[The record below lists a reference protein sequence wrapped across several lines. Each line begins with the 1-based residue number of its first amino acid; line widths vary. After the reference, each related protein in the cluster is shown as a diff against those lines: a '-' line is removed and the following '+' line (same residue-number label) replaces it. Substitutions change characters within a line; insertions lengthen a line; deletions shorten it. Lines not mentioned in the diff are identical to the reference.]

1 MALVGEA
8 LLSGSIQVLC
18 EKIASGEFMAFFR
31 ARRLNHSLMDKL
43 KVTLITLHAVLNDA
57 EEKQIV
63 NLAVGMWLDELK
75 HAVFEAEDLVD
86 EIDTE
91 ALRHEVKDQTKQ
103 TQVCNFLSTSRNPFN
118 YEGMNGRIEELF
130 QRLEHLAEQRNRLGL
145 REGIGRMVSQRTPT
159 TSVVEEGFCPYGRDK
174 DKEKL
179 KKLLLL
185 SDNESSSNFSV
196 VPIVGMG
203 GVGKTTLAQLLYNDE
218 QVKEHFDVHAWLCV
232 TEQYDAL
239 RVLKTLIEQ
248 ITEKSCDISDM
259 NSLEIRPREQ
269 ARDISD
275 MNSLEIRLKEPVRR
289 EQVRDISDMNTL
301 EIRLREQ
308 VRGKTFLFV
317 LDDLWNE
324 SYDDWGRLRTLFTY
338 GAKGSKV
345 IVTTRSRRVASI
357 VQNTIPIH
365 DLEKLSDDDCWLLLA
380 KHAFRNENSSAHP
393 DLEEVGKKIAHKC
406 NGLPLASKTLGG
418 LLGCNLDYKEWN
430 HILESNFWDLPH
442 SNSVLPSLRLSYH
455 YLPSYLKRCFAYC
468 SIFPKGYELEKE
480 NVILLWVAEGLIPQ
494 SESGNTM
501 EEVGE
506 RYFDELLSR
515 SLFQRPRLDPPRF
528 TMHDLINDLAMFVS
542 GEFCF
547 RLDLEHSQEA
557 HKRVRH
563 FSYMRG
569 KFDTSSKFQPLDGV
583 KYLHTFFPV
592 SLAPYDKRD
601 DQVYVSNKVQDDF
614 LPAQKYLRVIS
625 LSRYQNI
632 NQLPNSI
639 GNHIHLRYIDLSYT
653 TIKKLPD
660 TVCTLYN
667 LQTLLL
673 LGCSSLV
680 KLPADMRKLIHL
692 RHLDI
697 GGTRIKKMPVHIG
710 RLKSLRTLTAF
721 VLGKSTGSSIGE
733 LRELSHLGGKISILN
748 LQNVVGAIDALLKD
762 KKDLNEVELAWGY
775 DVSND
780 FVKKKHVLERLQPSV
795 NLVKLTIRYYGGISF
810 PSWVGDSS
818 FSNLQVMRL
827 SNCSN
832 CSSLPPVG
840 QLPALKELYVEGM
853 KSVVSVGVELY
864 GGNQPFQCLE
874 KLEFTD
880 MPEWEEWL
888 PSPSGGESP
897 DFPRLKELKL
907 SKCPKLRG
915 NLPTHLPS
923 LKTLDVNWCEVLHE
937 SRASNTLNTEPLRVS
952 LEELTLI
959 YCPGLSLLLE
969 STETLL
975 SLQMLYIISV
985 DIKWLPQM
993 LPNSNRLQS
1002 LTLWRCSSLLS
1013 FPTNGLPTTLTSLR
1027 IQNCKKLEFLSREM
1041 MARLTSLQSLWIWE
1055 SCDSLRSFPLGIF
1068 PKLSSLE
1075 IQDCQNLESLSV
1087 EGGADENLSHL
1098 NSLDIMGCRNLVS
1111 FPDGG
1116 LPTPNLTSLKVMRCE
1131 NLKLLPDRMHTL
1143 TALQDFWIYG
1153 LPNVV
1158 SFAQWGLPPN
1168 LQSFGIVRASVEW
1181 GLQGLVSLRQFRIE
1195 GNKDLV
1201 ETLLNEQ
1208 LLPATLHTLQILFVS
1223 NLKSLD
1229 GKGLEHLTS
1238 LQHLEITCCESL
1250 KFLPKEGFPA
1260 SLSYLKI
1267 RGCPSLKKRYLKK
1280 RYENIARIPCI
1291 DIDGEVNIL

>member
-18 EKIASGEFMAFFR
+18 EKIASGELVDFFR

-43 KVTLITLHAVLNDA
+43 KVTLNTLQAVLNDA

-63 NLAVGMWLDELK
+63 NPPVGVWLNDLK
-75 HAVFEAEDLVD
+75 DAVFYAEDLVD

-91 ALRHEVKDQTKQ
+91 AQRHKVKDQTKK
-103 TQVCNFLSTSRNPFN
+103 TQVLNFLSTSRNPFN
-118 YEGMNGRIEELF
+118 YKGMNGRIEELF

-145 REGIGRMVSQRTPT
+145 REDIGRMVSQRTPT

-179 KKLLLL
+179 KTLLLL
-185 SDNESSSNFSV
+185 SDNESSSNFVV

-218 QVKEHFDVHAWLCV
+218 QVKEHFDIHAWVCV
-232 TEQYDAL
+232 SEQYDAL
-239 RVLKTLIEQ
+239 RVIKTLIEQ

-259 NSLEIRPREQ
+259 NSLEIRPKEQ

-275 MNSLEIRLKEPVRR
+275 MNSFEIRLREPVRR

-430 HILESNFWDLPH
+430 YILDSNLWDLPH
-442 SNSVLPSLRLSYH
+442 TNSVLPSLRLSYH
-455 YLPSYLKRCFAYC
+455 YLPTYLKRCFAYC
-468 SIFPKGYELEKE
+468 SIFPKGYEFEKE

-494 SESGNTM
+494 TESGNTL

-506 RYFDELLSR
+506 RYFDELLLR
-515 SLFQRPRLDPPRF
+515 SLFQRPRLDQPRF
-528 TMHDLINDLAMFVS
+528 TMHDLIHDLTMLVS

-547 RLDLEHSQEA
+547 RLDLEHSNEA
-557 HKRVRH
+557 CKRVRH
-563 FSYMRG
+563 FSYVRG
-569 KFDTSSKFQPLDGV
+569 KFDTSSKFRPLDGV

-592 SLAPYDKRD
+592 SLTPYDTRD
-601 DQVYVSNKVQDDF
+601 DKVYVSNKVQDDF
-614 LPAQKYLRVIS
+614 LPTQKYLRVIS

-632 NQLPNSI
+632 THLPDSI

-653 TIKKLPD
+653 AIEKLPD
-660 TVCTLYN
+660 SVCTLYN

-673 LGCSSLV
+673 LGCSSLFE
-680 KLPADMRKLIHL
+680 LPANMRKLIHL

-697 GGTRIKKMPVHIG
+697 RGTDINEMPVHMG
-710 RLKSLRTLTAF
+710 RLKSLRTLTTF
-721 VLGKSTGSSIGE
+721 VLGKSTGSNIGE

-762 KKDLNEVELAWGY
+762 KKDLKEVELAWVPN
-775 DVSND
+775 VSND
-780 FVKKKHVLERLQPSV
+780 SVKERYVLERLQPSV
-795 NLVKLTIRYYGGISF
+795 NLAKLTIRCYGGSSF
-810 PSWVGDSS
+810 PNWVGDSS

-827 SNCSN
+827 SYSGN

-840 QLPALKELYVEGM
+840 QLPALKELYVERM

-864 GGNQPFQCLE
+864 GGNQTFQSLE
-874 KLEFTD
+874 KLEFSY

-897 DFPRLKELKL
+897 NFPRLKELRL
-907 SKCPKLRG
+907 FGCPKLRG

-923 LKTLDVNWCEVLHE
+923 LKTLDVSFCEVLHVN
-937 SRASNTLNTEPLRVS
+937 RGRNTLNTESLRGS
-952 LEELTLI
+952 LEKLTI
-959 YCPGLSLLLE
+959 KGCPGLSLLLE

-975 SLQMLYIISV
+975 SLQMLDITSV

-993 LPNSNRLQS
+993 LPNGNRLQS
-1002 LTLWRCSSLLS
+1002 LTLWGCSSLLS
-1013 FPTNGLPTTLTSLR
+1013 FPTNGLPTTLTSLL
-1027 IQNCKKLEFLSREM
+1027 IDNCNKLEFLSREM
-1041 MARLTSLQSLWIWE
+1041 MAKLTSLQSLDLFN

-1068 PKLSSLE
+1068 PNLSSLR
-1075 IQDCQNLESLSV
+1075 IMRCQNLESLSV
-1087 EGGADENLSHL
+1087 EGGANENL
-1098 NSLDIMGCRNLVS
+1098 NSLDIRYCPNLVS

-1116 LPTPNLTSLKVMRCE
+1116 LLTPNLSSFSVGGCE
-1131 NLKLLPDRMHTL
+1131 NLKVLPDRMHTL
-1143 TALQDFWIYG
+1143 TALQDLWISS

-1158 SFAQWGLPPN
+1158 SFAQGGLPPN
-1168 LQSFGIVRASVEW
+1168 LQSLYIC
-1181 GLQGLVSLRQFRIE
+1181 
-1195 GNKDLV
+1195 NCDLV

-1208 LLPATLHTLQILFVS
+1208 LLPATLHNLVISSVW

-1238 LQHLEITCCESL
+1238 LQHLEISDCESL

-1260 SLSYLKI
+1260 SLSYLSI
-1267 RGCPSLKKRYLKK
+1267 WDCPSLKKRYLKK
-1280 RYENIARIPCI
+1280 RYEKVARIPCI
-1291 DIDGEVNIL
+1291 EIDGEVNIL

>member
-1 MALVGEA
+1 MALVGQA

-18 EKIASGEFMAFFR
+18 EKIASGEFVDFFR

-43 KVTLITLHAVLNDA
+43 KVTLNTLHAVLNDA

-63 NLAVGMWLDELK
+63 NPAVGVWLNDLK
-75 HAVFEAEDLVD
+75 DAVFYAEDLVD

-118 YEGMNGRIEELF
+118 YKGMNGRIKELF
-130 QRLEHLAEQRNRLGL
+130 ERLEHLAEQRNCLGL
-145 REGIGRMVSQRTPT
+145 REGIGRNVSQRTPT

-218 QVKEHFDVHAWLCV
+218 QVKEHFDIHAWVCV
-232 TEQYDAL
+232 SEQYDAL
-239 RVLKTLIEQ
+239 RVIKTLIKQ

-275 MNSLEIRLKEPVRR
+275 MNSLEIRLREQVRR
-289 EQVRDISDMNTL
+289 EQVRDVSDMNSL

-308 VRGKTFLFV
+308 VRGKPFLFV

-324 SYDDWGRLRTLFTY
+324 SYDDWDRLRTLFTY

-345 IVTTRSRRVASI
+345 IVTTRSRCVAFI
-357 VQNTIPIH
+357 VRNAIPIH

-393 DLEEVGKKIAHKC
+393 DLEEVGKKIARKC

-430 HILESNFWDLPH
+430 HILDSNLWDLPQA
-442 SNSVLPSLRLSYH
+442 NSVLPSLRLSYH

-480 NVILLWVAEGLIPQ
+480 TVILLWVAEGLIPQ
-494 SESGNTM
+494 SDSGNTM

-515 SLFQRPRLDPPRF
+515 SLFQRPRLDQPRF
-528 TMHDLINDLAMFVS
+528 TMHDLINDLAKFVS

-547 RLDLEHSQEA
+547 RLDLELSHEA
-557 HKRVRH
+557 RKRVRH
-563 FSYMRG
+563 FSYVRG

-583 KYLHTFFPV
+583 KSLHTFLPV
-592 SLAPYDKRD
+592 SLTPYDTREGE
-601 DQVYVSNKVQDDF
+601 VYVSNKVQDDF
-614 LPAQKYLRVIS
+614 LPTQKYLRVIS
-625 LSRYQNI
+625 LSRYRNI
-632 NQLPNSI
+632 THLPDSI

-653 TIKKLPD
+653 RIKRLPD
-660 TVCTLYN
+660 AVCTLYN
-667 LQTLLL
+667 LQTLL

-697 GGTRIKKMPVHIG
+697 GGTRIKKMPVHMG

-721 VLGKSTGSSIGE
+721 VLGKSTGSSIAE
-733 LRELSHLGGKISILN
+733 LRELSHLRGKISILN
-748 LQNVVGAIDALLKD
+748 LENVVRAIDALLKD
-762 KKDLNEVELAWGY
+762 KNDLNEVDLEWGY
-775 DVSND
+775 NVLHDS
-780 FVKKKHVLERLQPSV
+780 VKERQVLEGLQPSV
-795 NLVKLTIRYYGGISF
+795 NLVKLTIRFYGGTSF
-810 PSWVGDSS
+810 PNWVGDSS
-818 FSNLQVMRL
+818 FPNLQVMRL
-827 SNCSN
+827 SGCSN

-840 QLPALKELYVEGM
+840 RLPALKELYVESM
-853 KSVVSVGVELY
+853 ELVTSVGDEFY
-864 GGNQPFQCLE
+864 GGYQPFRSLE
-874 KLEFTD
+874 KLEFRD
-880 MPEWEEWL
+880 MPTWEEWL
-888 PSPSGGESP
+888 PIPSGGESP
-897 DFPRLKELKL
+897 DFPRLKELIL
-907 SKCPKLRG
+907 DECPKLRG
-915 NLPTHLPS
+915 NMPTHLPS
-923 LKTLDVNWCEVLHE
+923 LAIIMVRRCEVLHLPMG
-937 SRASNTLNTEPLRVS
+937 TLPW
-952 LEELTLI
+952 
-959 YCPGLSLLLE
+959 
-969 STETLL
+969 
-975 SLQMLYIISV
+975 LQMLETNFNGGTE
-985 DIKWLPQM
+985 WLPQM
-993 LPNSNRLQS
+993 VHNTNRLQH
-1002 LTLWRCSSLLS
+1002 LTLSFCSSLLS
-1013 FPTNGLPTTLTSLR
+1013 FPTNGLPTTLTSLN
-1027 IQNCKKLEFLSREM
+1027 IFCCGKLEFLSREM
-1041 MARLTSLQSLWIWE
+1041 MAKLSSLQSLQLDW

-1068 PKLSSLE
+1068 PNLSSLS
-1075 IQDCQNLESLSV
+1075 IRACQNLESLSV

-1098 NSLDIMGCRNLVS
+1098 NYLAIGFCPNLVS

-1116 LPTPNLTSLKVMRCE
+1116 LPNLTFFSVGECKS
-1131 NLKLLPDRMHTL
+1131 LKLLPDRMHTL
-1143 TALQDFWIYG
+1143 TALQRLTIEK

-1158 SFAQWGLPPN
+1158 SFAQRGLPPN
-1168 LQSFGIVRASVEW
+1168 LQSLSISDCDRLRPSVEW
-1181 GLQGLVSLRQFRIE
+1181 GLQGLVSLRQFWIS
-1195 GNKDLV
+1195 GNKDPL
-1201 ETLLNEQ
+1201 ETLLNEK
-1208 LLPATLHTLQILFVS
+1208 LLPATLHTLEIYHVS

-1238 LQHLEITCCESL
+1238 LQHLHITWCESL

-1260 SLSYLKI
+1260 SLSCLRI
-1267 RGCPSLKKRYLKK
+1267 WNCPSLKKRYLKK
-1280 RYENIARIPCI
+1280 RYEKVAGIPCI
-1291 DIDGEVNIL
+1291 EIDEEVNIL

>member
-18 EKIASGEFMAFFR
+18 EKIASGEFVDFFR
-31 ARRLNHSLMDKL
+31 ARRLNHPLMDKL

-57 EEKQIV
+57 EEKHIV

-86 EIDTE
+86 EIETE

-118 YEGMNGRIEELF
+118 YKGMNGRIEELF

-174 DKEKL
+174 DQEKL

-185 SDNESSSNFSV
+185 SDNGSSSNFSV
-196 VPIVGMG
+196 VPVVGMG

-218 QVKEHFDVHAWLCV
+218 KVKEHFDIHAWVCV
-232 TEQYDAL
+232 SEQYDAL
-239 RVLKTLIEQ
+239 RVIKTLTEQ

-259 NSLEIRPREQ
+259 NSLEIRLREQ
-269 ARDISD
+269 
-275 MNSLEIRLKEPVRR
+275 VRR

-308 VRGKTFLFV
+308 VRGNTFLFV

-345 IVTTRSRRVASI
+345 IVTTRSRCVASI
-357 VQNTIPIH
+357 VHNTIPIH
-365 DLEKLSDDDCWLLLA
+365 DLEKLSDNDCWLLLA
-380 KHAFRNENSSAHP
+380 KHAFRNENSIAHP

-494 SESGNTM
+494 LESGNTM

-557 HKRVRH
+557 RKRVRH

-592 SLAPYDKRD
+592 SLAPYDISD
-601 DQVYVSNKVQDDF
+601 DKVYVSNKVQDDF
-614 LPAQKYLRVIS
+614 LPTQKYLRVIS

-639 GNHIHLRYIDLSYT
+639 GNHIHLRYIDLSHT
-653 TIKKLPD
+653 TIKRLPD

-673 LGCSSLV
+673 LGCYSLV

-697 GGTRIKKMPVHIG
+697 GGTRIKKMPVHMG

-733 LRELSHLGGKISILN
+733 LRELSHLRGKISILN

-762 KKDLNEVELAWGY
+762 KKDLNEVELAWGD
-775 DVSND
+775 DVSD
-780 FVKKKHVLERLQPSV
+780 DSVKERYVLERLQPSV
-795 NLVKLTIRYYGGISF
+795 NLVKLTIRCYGGISF

-827 SNCSN
+827 IDCDN

-864 GGNQPFQCLE
+864 GGNQTFQSLE
-874 KLEFTD
+874 KLEFSS

-907 SKCPKLRG
+907 SECPKLRG

-923 LKTLDVNWCEVLHE
+923 LKTLYVYKCEVLHE
-937 SRASNTLNTEPLRVS
+937 NRASNTLNTESLRGS
-952 LEELTLI
+952 LEILTI
-959 YCPGLSLLLE
+959 RGCPGLSLLLE

-975 SLQMLYIISV
+975 SLQMLCITSV

-993 LPNSNRLQS
+993 VHNSNRLQS

-1027 IQNCKKLEFLSREM
+1027 IISCEKLEFLSREM
-1041 MARLTSLQSLWIWE
+1041 MATLTSLQSLYLDE

-1075 IQDCQNLESLSV
+1075 IRVCRNLESLSV
-1087 EGGADENLSHL
+1087 EGGADENLSRL
-1098 NSLDIMGCRNLVS
+1098 NSLIIWGCPNLVS

-1116 LPTPNLTSLKVMRCE
+1116 LRTPNLTSFRVAYCE

-1143 TALQDFWIYG
+1143 TALQHLEISS

-1158 SFAQWGLPPN
+1158 SFAQGGLPPN
-1168 LQSFGIVRASVEW
+1168 LQSFQICGGSKYFFQMLQSFQILGISKDFFQTLQSFQIF
-1181 GLQGLVSLRQFRIE
+1181 GLS
-1195 GNKDLV
+1195 KDFFQ
-1201 ETLLNEQ
+1201 TLLNEQ
-1208 LLPATLHTLQILFVS
+1208 LLPATLHTLQISDVS

-1238 LQHLEITCCESL
+1238 LQHLEISDCESL

-1260 SLSYLKI
+1260 SLSYLSI
-1267 RGCPSLKKRYLKK
+1267 WDCPSLKKRYLKK
-1280 RYENIARIPCI
+1280 RYEKVARIPCI
-1291 DIDGEVNIL
+1291 EIDGEVNIL

>member
-8 LLSGSIQVLC
+8 LLSGSIKMLC

-118 YEGMNGRIEELF
+118 YKGMNGRIEELF

-145 REGIGRMVSQRTPT
+145 REGIGRNVSQRTPT

-185 SDNESSSNFSV
+185 SDNESSSNFAV
-196 VPIVGMG
+196 APIVGMG

-218 QVKEHFDVHAWLCV
+218 QVKEHFDIHAWVCV
-232 TEQYDAL
+232 SEQYDAL
-239 RVLKTLIEQ
+239 RVIKTLIEQ

-275 MNSLEIRLKEPVRR
+275 MSSLEIRLREQVRR
-289 EQVRDISDMNTL
+289 EQVRDVSDMNSL

-308 VRGKTFLFV
+308 VRGKPFLFV

-324 SYDDWGRLRTLFTY
+324 SYDDWDRLRTLFTY

-345 IVTTRSRRVASI
+345 IVTTRSRHVASI
-357 VQNTIPIH
+357 VHNTIPIH

-380 KHAFRNENSSAHP
+380 QHAFRNENSSAHP
-393 DLEEVGKKIAHKC
+393 DLEEVGKKIARKC

-430 HILESNFWDLPH
+430 YILDSNLWDLPH
-442 SNSVLPSLRLSYH
+442 TNSVLPTLRLSYH
-455 YLPSYLKRCFAYC
+455 YLPTYLKRCFAYC

-480 NVILLWVAEGLIPQ
+480 TVILLWVAEGLIPQ
-494 SESGNTM
+494 SDSGNTM

-515 SLFQRPRLDPPRF
+515 SLFQRPRLDQPRF
-528 TMHDLINDLAMFVS
+528 TMHDLINDLAKFVS

-547 RLDLEHSQEA
+547 RLDLEQSHEA
-557 HKRVRH
+557 RKRVRH
-563 FSYMRG
+563 FSYVRG

-592 SLAPYDKRD
+592 SLTPYDPREGE
-601 DQVYVSNKVQDDF
+601 VYVSNKVQDDF
-614 LPAQKYLRVIS
+614 LPTQKYLRVIS

-632 NQLPNSI
+632 THLPDSI

-653 TIKKLPD
+653 RIKRLPD
-660 TVCTLYN
+660 IVCTLYN

-697 GGTRIKKMPVHIG
+697 GGTRIKKMPVHMG

-721 VLGKSTGSSIGE
+721 VLGKSTGSSIAE
-733 LRELSHLGGKISILN
+733 LRELSHLRGKISILN
-748 LQNVVGAIDALLKD
+748 LENVVRAIDALLKD
-762 KKDLNEVELAWGY
+762 KNDLNEVELKWGGY
-775 DVSND
+775 NVLHDS
-780 FVKKKHVLERLQPSV
+780 VKERQVLEGLQPSV
-795 NLVKLTIRYYGGISF
+795 NLVKLTISFYGGTSF
-810 PSWVGDSS
+810 PNWVGDSS
-818 FSNLQVMRL
+818 FPNLQVMRL
-827 SNCSN
+827 SRCSN

-840 QLPALKELYVEGM
+840 RLPALKELYVEEM
-853 KSVVSVGVELY
+853 KFVTSVGVEFY
-864 GGNQPFQCLE
+864 GGNQPFQSLE
-874 KLEFTD
+874 KLEFRN
-880 MPEWEEWL
+880 MRRWEEWL

-897 DFPRLKELKL
+897 DFPRLKELIL
-907 SKCPKLRG
+907 DECPKLRG

-923 LKTLDVNWCEVLHE
+923 LEILRVRRCEVLHLPMG
-937 SRASNTLNTEPLRVS
+937 TLPW
-952 LEELTLI
+952 
-959 YCPGLSLLLE
+959 
-969 STETLL
+969 
-975 SLQMLYIISV
+975 LQMLETRFNGGTE
-985 DIKWLPQM
+985 WLLEM
-993 LPNSNRLQS
+993 VHNSNRLQS
-1002 LTLWRCSSLLS
+1002 LTLYGCLSRLS

-1027 IQNCKKLEFLSREM
+1027 IIFCDELEFLSREM
-1041 MARLTSLQSLWIWE
+1041 MAKLTSLQSLDLTM

-1068 PKLSSLE
+1068 PNLSSLS
-1075 IQDCQNLESLSV
+1075 ISHCGNLESLSV
-1087 EGGADENLSHL
+1087 EEGADENLSHL
-1098 NSLDIMGCRNLVS
+1098 NSLSIWGCRNLVS

-1116 LPTPNLTSLKVMRCE
+1116 LPTPNLTSFEVFYCK

-1143 TALQDFWIYG
+1143 TALQQLSISF

-1158 SFAQWGLPPN
+1158 SFAQGGLPPN
-1168 LQSFGIVRASVEW
+1168 LQSLSISDCGRLRPSVGW
-1181 GLQGLVSLRQFRIE
+1181 GLQGLVSLRQFQVYK
-1195 GNKDLV
+1195 GSKDLV

-1208 LLPATLHTLQILFVS
+1208 LLPATLHTLGIYSVS

-1238 LQHLEITCCESL
+1238 LQHLNISWCESL

-1260 SLSYLKI
+1260 SLSCLRI
-1267 RGCPSLKKRYLKK
+1267 WNCPSLKKRYLKK
-1280 RYENIARIPCI
+1280 RYEKVARIPCI
-1291 DIDGEVNIL
+1291 EIHGEVNIL

>member
-8 LLSGSIQVLC
+8 LLSGSIKLLC
-18 EKIASGEFMAFFR
+18 DKIASGQFMDFFR

-43 KVTLITLHAVLNDA
+43 KVTLMTLHAVLDDA

-63 NLAVGMWLDELK
+63 NDAVAMWLDELK
-75 HAVFEAEDLVD
+75 DAVFDAQDLVD
-86 EIDTE
+86 EMDTE
-91 ALRHEVKDQTKQ
+91 ALRRKVKDQTKQ
-103 TQVCNFLSTSRNPFN
+103 TQVCNFLSTSLSPFN
-118 YEGMNGRIEELF
+118 YKGMNGRIKDLF

-145 REGIGRMVSQRTPT
+145 REGVGRKVSQRTPT
-159 TSVVEEGFCPYGRDK
+159 TSVVEEGFCPYGRDA

-179 KKLLLL
+179 KTLLLP

-218 QVKEHFDVHAWLCV
+218 QVKEHFDIHAWVCV
-232 TEQYDAL
+232 SEQYDAL
-239 RVLKTLIEQ
+239 RVIKTLSEQ

-259 NSLEIRPREQ
+259 NSLEIRLREQ
-269 ARDISD
+269 
-275 MNSLEIRLKEPVRR
+275 VRR
-289 EQVRDISDMNTL
+289 EQVRDISDMNSL

-324 SYDDWGRLRTLFTY
+324 SYDEWDRLRTLFTY

-345 IVTTRSRRVASI
+345 IVTTRSRHVAST
-357 VQNTIPIH
+357 VYNTIPTH
-365 DLEKLSDDDCWLLLA
+365 DLEKLSDDDCWLLLT
-380 KHAFRNENSSAHP
+380 KHAFRNEKSSAHP
-393 DLEEVGKKIAHKC
+393 DLEEVGKKIARKC
-406 NGLPLASKTLGG
+406 NGLPLASKTLGS

-430 HILESNFWDLPH
+430 HILDSNLWDLPH
-442 SNSVLPSLRLSYH
+442 ANSVLPSLRLSYH

-494 SESGNTM
+494 SEREKAM

-515 SLFQRPRLDPPRF
+515 SLFQKPRLDQPSF

-542 GEFCF
+542 REFCF
-547 RLDLEHSQEA
+547 RLDQKHSHEVP
-557 HKRVRH
+557 KRVRH

-569 KFDTSSKFQPLDGV
+569 NIDTSSKFQPLGGV
-583 KYLHTFFPV
+583 KCLHTFFPV
-592 SLAPYDKRD
+592 SLTPYDNTRD
-601 DQVYVSNKVQDDF
+601 DELYVSNKVLDDL
-614 LPAQKYLRVIS
+614 LPTQKCLRAFS
-625 LSRYQNI
+625 LSRYKNI
-632 NQLPNSI
+632 NHLPNSI

-653 TIKKLPD
+653 TIKMLPD
-660 TVCTLYN
+660 TMCSLYN

-680 KLPADMRKLIHL
+680 KLPANMKKLIHL

-697 GGTRIKKMPVHIG
+697 RGTDINEMPVHMG

-721 VLGKSTGSSIGE
+721 VLGKSTGSNIGE
-733 LRELSHLGGKISILN
+733 LRELSHLRGKISILN

-775 DVSND
+775 EVSND
-780 FVKKKHVLERLQPSV
+780 FVKKKHVLERLQPPV
-795 NLVKLTIRYYGGISF
+795 NLVKLTIKWYGGTSF
-810 PSWVGDSS
+810 PNWVGDSS

-827 SNCSN
+827 SGCSD

-840 QLPALKELYVEGM
+840 RLPALKELYVGGM
-853 KSVVSVGVELY
+853 TSITSVGVEFY
-864 GGNQPFQCLE
+864 GGNQPFQSLE
-874 KLEFTD
+874 KLEFVY
-880 MPEWEEWL
+880 MPKWEEWL

-897 DFPRLKELKL
+897 DFPRLKELIL
-907 SKCPKLRG
+907 DQCPKLRG

-923 LKTLDVNWCEVLHE
+923 LGNLGVYRSNVLHW
-937 SRASNTLNTEPLRVS
+937 SM
-952 LEELTLI
+952 
-959 YCPGLSLLLE
+959 
-969 STETLL
+969 ETLP
-975 SLQMLYIISV
+975 SLQKL
-985 DIKWLPQM
+985 DIDIVGGKEWLPQM
-993 LPNSNRLQS
+993 VRNSNCLQS
-1002 LTLWRCSSLLS
+1002 MTLSFCSSLLS
-1013 FPTNGLPTTLTSLR
+1013 LPTNGLPTTLTSLR
-1027 IQNCKKLEFLSREM
+1027 ISYCKKLEFLCEM
-1041 MARLTSLQSLWIWE
+1041 MAKLTSLQSLRLSN

-1068 PKLSSLE
+1068 PKLSCLE
-1075 IQDCQNLESLSV
+1075 ICSCRNLKSLSV
-1087 EGGADENLSHL
+1087 EGGADENLSRL
-1098 NSLDIMGCRNLVS
+1098 NSLRIETCPNLVA

-1116 LPTPNLTSLKVMRCE
+1116 LPTPNLTSFYVSGCKS
-1131 NLKLLPDRMHTL
+1131 LKLLPDHMHTL
-1143 TALQDFWIYG
+1143 TALQELWISN

-1158 SFAQWGLPPN
+1158 SFAQGGLPPN
-1168 LQSFGIVRASVEW
+1168 LQSLSISDCNRLRPSVEW
-1181 GLQGLVSLRQFRIE
+1181 GLQGLVCLRQFRVSRE
-1195 GNKDLV
+1195 SKDLL

-1208 LLPATLHTLQILFVS
+1208 LLPATLHTLQISSVW

-1238 LQHLEITCCESL
+1238 LQQLQIEWCGSL

-1260 SLSYLKI
+1260 SLSYLNI
-1267 RGCPSLKKRYLKK
+1267 RRCPSLKKRYLKK
-1280 RYENIARIPCI
+1280 RYENVARIPCVK
-1291 DIDGEVNIL
+1291 IDGEVNIL